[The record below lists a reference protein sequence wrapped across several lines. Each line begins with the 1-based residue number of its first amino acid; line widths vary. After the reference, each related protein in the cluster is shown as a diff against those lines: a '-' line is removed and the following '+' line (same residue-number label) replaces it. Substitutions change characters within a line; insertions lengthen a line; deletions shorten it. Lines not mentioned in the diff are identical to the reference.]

1 MTALRA
7 RALTRTYP
15 GGVEALRGVDL
26 DVEPGERVAIVG
38 QSGAGKST
46 LLNALGLLDE
56 PTSGSYRLLGEE
68 TVGLDERRRD
78 HLRRRALGFVFQDA
92 HVLGQRTVAENLTVK
107 LATARVP
114 RAERASR
121 IADSLARVGL
131 SHRRD
136 AAGRLLSGGEKQRLA
151 IARAILTSPAVILAD
166 EPTGN
171 LDGTNS
177 QVVRDLFDEQACAG
191 VAVVVITH
199 DDRVAAW
206 ADRSVILQ
214 DGQFVEVVAR

>member
-38 QSGAGKST
+38 RSGAGKST

-107 LATARVP
+107 LATSRVP
-114 RAERASR
+114 RAERPPR

-171 LDGTNS
+171 LDGVNS
-177 QVVRDLFDEQACAG
+177 QVVRDLFDEQARDG

-214 DGQFVEVVAR
+214 DGQFTEAMPQ